1 MEEVTLE
8 CIADGD
14 AALTLVRGG
23 GLLEPDH
30 LPDGIHP
37 GDEGHQILA
46 VAFGGAVREALEAS

>member
-1 MEEVTLE
+1 MEEATLE
-8 CIADGD
+8 RIADGD

-23 GLLEPDH
+23 GLLEAEH

>member
-1 MEEVTLE
+1 
-8 CIADGD
+8 
-14 AALTLVRGG
+14 VRGG
-23 GLLEPDH
+23 SLLEPDH

>member
-1 MEEVTLE
+1 MEDATLE
-8 CIADGD
+8 CMADGD
-14 AALTLVRGG
+14 TALTLVRGG
-23 GLLEPDH
+23 SLLEPDH